1 MYADGPRGEP
11 PRDHWVEY
19 TSPYLPT
26 TRAQDDKGGNG
37 LDKLVEG
44 WAGEEVDMAIN
55 LEECSHWAPR

>member
-26 TRAQDDKGGNG
+26 TRAQDGKGGNG
-37 LDKLVEG
+37 LDKLIEG
-44 WAGEEVDMAIN
+44 
-55 LEECSHWAPR
+55 